1 MAKSKTIDLAPSKV
15 SDEHL
20 KQLQGLVSDINAIQF
35 EIGKLESQKHSFLHR
50 LAGVQDMTTQLQTTL
65 EKEYGTFDINIKD
78 GTINRDKNE

>member
-1 MAKSKTIDLAPSKV
+1 MGKSKIVDLAPSKV

-50 LAGVQDMTTQLQTTL
+50 LAGVQDMTTQLQGTL

-78 GTINRDKNE
+78 GTINKSKDE

>member
-1 MAKSKTIDLAPSKV
+1 MGKSKIVDLAPSKV

-50 LAGVQDMTTQLQTTL
+50 LAGVQDMTTQLQSTL

-78 GTINRDKNE
+78 GTINKGKDE